1 MRYGTVGVLVVAAA
15 FSAACAAGTAIQPVG
30 VVASTPG
37 SLAVG
42 EQRVLLGLMDPAT
55 QEFLARPELAAT
67 ATFVGPED
75 LTIADVPLDFVW
87 GIPEV
92 RGFYKAVVSFPRAG
106 GWSVSIRAD
115 GYEPTP
121 PTLTMVG
128 ESTQM
133 PQVGEAPPAVA
144 TRTSADHPLDAI
156 TTDPSPDPD
165 FYRLSL
171 DQALADGRPTVIVFA
186 TPAFCM
192 SATCGPVLDVA
203 KEVAADFPQVD
214 FLHIEIYENLDAAGF
229 DELVPVE
236 AVEAW
241 ALPSEPW
248 VFVTDATGVVR
259 ARFEGVISVDELVA
273 ALTALD

>member
-1 MRYGTVGVLVVAAA
+1 VISESAWHALFARTMFIRPQRHHADIVVS
-15 FSAACAAGTAIQPVG
+15 FC
-30 VVASTPG
+30 PG
-37 SLAVG
+37 RSEDQARLDARLFLRDSLAHPDLV
-42 EQRVLLGLMDPAT
+42 
-55 QEFLARPELAAT
+55 AT
-67 ATFVGPED
+67 ATFVGPRD

-92 RGFYKAVVSFPRAG
+92 RGFYKAVVSFPEAG

-115 GYEPTP
+115 GYQPTP

-128 ESTQM
+128 ESTPM
-133 PQVGEAPPAVA
+133 PQVGETPPAVP
-144 TRTSADHPLDAI
+144 TRTSADHPLEAI

-192 SATCGPVLDVA
+192 SATCGPVLDIA
-203 KEVAADFPQVD
+203 KEVAANFPQVD

-248 VFVTDATGVVR
+248 VFVTDAAGVVT
-259 ARFEGVISVDELVA
+259 ARFEGVVSVDELVA